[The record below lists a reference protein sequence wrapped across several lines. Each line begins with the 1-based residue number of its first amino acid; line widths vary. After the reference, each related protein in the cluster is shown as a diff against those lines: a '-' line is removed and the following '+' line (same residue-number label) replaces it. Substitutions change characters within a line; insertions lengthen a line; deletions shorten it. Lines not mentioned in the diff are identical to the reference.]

1 MEGETET
8 DEADEGLEP
17 EGPILLPLGAACK
30 NCHYSAVIRP
40 DPKAIQSARI
50 CRRFPPNALFIPNA
64 QGGVIS
70 SQPPIVPDDYSCF
83 EYDERIAVPLLTGFG

>member
-1 MEGETET
+1 MAGEPEEP
-8 DEADEGLEP
+8 DEAD
-17 EGPILLPLGAACK
+17 EGPILLPPNAACK

-50 CRRFPPNALFIPNA
+50 CRRFPPTAVFMANA
-64 QGGVIS
+64 QGGVIT

-83 EYDERIAVPLLTGFG
+83 EFDERVAVPDLKGFA